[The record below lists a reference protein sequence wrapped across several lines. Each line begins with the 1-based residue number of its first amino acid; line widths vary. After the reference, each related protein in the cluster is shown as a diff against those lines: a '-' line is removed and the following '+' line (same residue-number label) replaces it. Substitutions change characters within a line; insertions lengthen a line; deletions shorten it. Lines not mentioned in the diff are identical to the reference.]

1 MANNSQVRQFSIIG
15 SALSGN
21 KGAASMLESAIQNI
35 TDDFPSA
42 KFLLFSM
49 YPKADLA
56 LNKFKNLEILNAS
69 PIKLALIINPL
80 AALFRLIPPFRP
92 LLRRHSRSVSAL
104 LASEFL
110 LDQMGIS
117 FSDGRE
123 KFLIY
128 HVAAILPALFLRT
141 PVLKSPQSI
150 GPFEGRMNGLVS
162 RFFLPKITRVI
173 ARGAKSQD
181 HAFVLGLT
189 NTKMGVD
196 AAFGLQL
203 REPDESRA
211 ILSRSGLS
219 NTDNLRLIGVCPS
232 QVVKHKFEGANLGSY
247 EEKLAEIV
255 RELRLLGHTVVI
267 FPHSARW
274 GVTATHNNDLPVCRE
289 VARLLSSDSGTYFV
303 DEELSPQ
310 QLRYLVAWFAAC
322 ITSRFHAMI
331 SSLAVGTRPIVIGW
345 GHKYAET
352 LDFYKLAGLAVD
364 FRSMTAEAVTT
375 ILSDSSR
382 WPECDRRS
390 ILQTS
395 ERLRELAVSQNVWLL
410 SGENASGAA
419 EAF

>member
-1 MANNSQVRQFSIIG
+1 MTNNLQDRQFSVIG

-35 TDDFPSA
+35 TDDFPNS
-42 KFLLFSM
+42 KFVLFSM

-56 LNKFKNLEILNAS
+56 LNRFANLEILNAS
-69 PIKLALIINPL
+69 PLRLALIINPL
-80 AALFRLIPPFRP
+80 AALFRLIP
-92 LLRRHSRSVSAL
+92 LLRPFLRKRSRSVSAL

-128 HVAAILPALFLRT
+128 HVAAILPALLLQT

-150 GPFEGRMNGLVS
+150 GPFEGRINGLVS
-162 RFFLPKITRVI
+162 RFFLPKIGRVI
-173 ARGAKSQD
+173 ARGAKSYD
-181 HAFVLGLT
+181 HALALGLT

-219 NTDNLRLIGVCPS
+219 DTDNLSLVGVCPS
-232 QVVKHKFEGANLGSY
+232 QVVKQKFERANLGSY
-247 EEKLAEIV
+247 EENLAEIV
-255 RELRLLGHTVVI
+255 KELRLLEHTVVI

-274 GVTATHNNDLPVCRE
+274 GVAATHNNDLPVCRE
-289 VARLLSSDSGTYFV
+289 IARLLSMDSGVHFV

-310 QLRYLVAWFAAC
+310 QLRYLVTWFTVC

-331 SSLAVGTRPIVIGW
+331 SSLAVGTPPIVIGW

-364 FRSMTAEAVTT
+364 FRSMTAEAVTS
-375 ILSDSSR
+375 IMSDSSR

-410 SGENASGAA
+410 AGGNASGAA
-419 EAF
+419 EAI